1 MAIFKVYKDGVKEV
15 ISQKSSRFTYVP
27 DGTAKSISIQR
38 IMYKHEH
45 WMPPAFINVKDKR
58 YILPTWKEVH
68 PDTTFEDVFHIKPE
82 RKKPVKETKTF
93 PSKSDPSVTYKATR
107 TTYPSGEVKY
117 YCNCPGKWRAKDG
130 MCKHL
135 KAFA

>member
-1 MAIFKVYKDGVKEV
+1 MAIFKITKDGVTKTV
-15 ISQKSSRFTYVP
+15 SQESSQFTIIP
-27 DGTAKSISIQR
+27 DGKTKFYSIQR
-38 IMYKHEH
+38 VMYKHEY
-45 WMPPAFINVKDKR
+45 WMPPALINIGDKK
-58 YILPTWKEVH
+58 YIVPTWKEVH

-93 PSKSDPSVTYKATR
+93 TSKSDPTITYKATV
-107 TTYPSGEVKY
+107 TTYPSGEVKM

-135 KAFA
+135 KTFA